1 MLNLHLLKNILWI
14 ISKRLFPGSSS
25 YLKLLYLSM
34 GLPST
39 LCLVLFTFLIANCAS
54 AQADS
59 GISALQSEERFT
71 DIAQRIDVPNI
82 PPQDIP
88 RSLPPN
94 PQPEQTPLKLPPPE
108 DLLPKPTTGQPP
120 PELPGDTFNTIFVR
134 QFEIVGSTVF
144 SSRELTQLLKDYTGR
159 NLSFAELFQARS
171 VITNF
176 YIKRGYITSA
186 AIIPPQTLENG
197 IVKIQIIEGSLEG
210 IKINGRRRLRPDYVR
225 SRIMEATTTPVNV
238 NRLLEGLRL
247 LQLDPLIA
255 NISADLQ
262 AGTSPGKN
270 LLQVN
275 ILEAKTLSITPSID
289 NGRSPSVGSFRRQ
302 VELNQANLLGFG
314 DQLRVGYTNTDG
326 SNEVDVS
333 YTIPLN
339 PRNGTLRLG
348 YGNINSN
355 VIEPPFDKLDIE
367 ADSSYYELSYRQP
380 LFQRSREEFAVGLT
394 LSQQQS
400 QTKLGIDNIG
410 GYPLSPGADEEGRTR
425 VSALRFFQDWVK
437 RDERQVFAA
446 RSQFSFGLGLFDATI
461 NNNAPDSRF
470 FSWRGQAQ
478 WTRLLAADTLL
489 IVRGNIQVADR
500 ALVPLEQFGIGGQQT
515 VRGYRQD
522 ALLTDNGILFSTEF
536 RLPIFK
542 ANHNGV
548 LQVAPFIDIGTGWNN
563 GKSNLVQN
571 TLVGAGLGL
580 LWQQGNLSARI
591 DYGLPL
597 ISIDADKR
605 TLQDNGIYF
614 SIIYSPSF

>member
-1 MLNLHLLKNILWI
+1 MSILFSW
-14 ISKRLFPGSSS
+14 KRKPRKTPKKPALF
-25 YLKLLYLSM
+25 M

-39 LCLVLFTFLIANCAS
+39 LSLLPFTLLIVFSAS
-54 AQADS
+54 AWADS
-59 GISALQSEERFT
+59 GISALATEERFS
-71 DIAQRIDVPNI
+71 DIAQRIDIPNI

-94 PQPEQTPLKLPPPE
+94 PQPEQTPLKLPSPE
-108 DLLPKPTTGQPP
+108 DFLPKPTTPQPP
-120 PELPGDTFNTIFVR
+120 PELPGDTLNTIYVR
-134 QFEIVGSTVF
+134 KFEVVGSTVF
-144 SSRELTQLLKDYTGR
+144 SSQYLTKLLDNYTGR
-159 NLSFAELFQARS
+159 NLSFTELFQARS
-171 VITNF
+171 AITDL
-176 YIKRGYITSA
+176 YVKRGYITSV
-186 AIIPPQTLENG
+186 AIIPPQILENG

-210 IKINGRRRLRPDYVR
+210 IKINGSRRLHPDYVR
-225 SRIMEATTTPVNV
+225 SRVALATTAPLNV

-275 ILEAKTLSITPSID
+275 IIEAKTFSVTPSID

-302 VELNQANLLGFG
+302 IELNQANLLGFG
-314 DQLRVGYTNTDG
+314 DKLSVGYTNTDG

-355 VIEPPFDKLDIE
+355 VIEPPFDRLDIE

-380 LFQRSREEFAVGLT
+380 LFQRSTEEFAIGFT

-410 GYPLSPGADEEGRTR
+410 GFPLSPGADEEGRTR
-425 VSALRFFQDWVK
+425 VSALRFFQDWVQ

-446 RSQFSFGLGLFDATI
+446 RSQFSFGLGVFDATI
-461 NNNAPDSRF
+461 NESAPDSRF

-489 IVRGNIQVADR
+489 IVRGDIQVADR
-500 ALVPLEQFGIGGQQT
+500 ALVPIEQFAVGGQQT
-515 VRGYRQD
+515 IRGYRQD
-522 ALLTDNGILFSTEF
+522 ALLTDNGIFFSTEF
-536 RLPIFK
+536 RLPILK
-542 ANHNGV
+542 ANGNGV
-548 LQVAPFIDIGTGWNN
+548 LQVTPFIDIGTGWNN
-563 GKSNLVQN
+563 GKSNLIQN

-580 LWQQGNLSARI
+580 LWQQENLSARI
-591 DYGLPL
+591 DYGIPL
-597 ISIDADKR
+597 ISVDTEKP

>member
-1 MLNLHLLKNILWI
+1 
-14 ISKRLFPGSSS
+14 
-25 YLKLLYLSM
+25 M

-39 LCLVLFTFLIANCAS
+39 LCLLPFTFLIAFSAS
-54 AQADS
+54 AWADS
-59 GISALQSEERFT
+59 GISALPSEEIP
-71 DIAQRIDVPNI
+71 DIAQRIDVPI
-82 PPQDIP
+82 PPPQDIP

-94 PQPEQTPLKLPPPE
+94 PQPEQTPLELPPPE

-120 PELPGDTFNTIFVR
+120 PELPGDTLNTIFVR

-144 SSRELTQLLKDYTGR
+144 SSQELTELLKDYTGR

-171 VITNF
+171 AITDF
-176 YIKRGYITSA
+176 YVKRGYITSA

-210 IKINGRRRLRPDYVR
+210 IKVNGSRRLHPDYVR
-225 SRIMEATTTPVNV
+225 SRIALATKAPVNV

-275 ILEAKTLSITPSID
+275 IIEAKTLSIIPSID
-289 NGRSPSVGSFRRQ
+289 NGRTPSVGSFRRQ
-302 VELNQANLLGFG
+302 IELNQANLLGFG

-339 PRNGTLRLG
+339 PRNGTLRLA

-355 VIEPPFDKLDIE
+355 VIEPPFDELDIE

-380 LFQRSREEFAVGLT
+380 LFQRSREEFAVGFT
-394 LSQQQS
+394 LSRQQN

-425 VSALRFFQDWVK
+425 ISALRFFQDWVR
-437 RDERQVFAA
+437 RDERQVLAA

-461 NNNAPDSRF
+461 NDDAPDSRF

-489 IVRGNIQVADR
+489 IVRGDIQVADS
-500 ALVPLEQFGIGGQQT
+500 ALVPFEQFGIGGQQT

-536 RLPIFK
+536 RLPILK
-542 ANHNGV
+542 ANGNGV
-548 LQVAPFIDIGTGWNN
+548 LQVTPFIDIGTGWNN
-563 GKSNLVQN
+563 GKSNLIEN

-580 LWQQGNLSARI
+580 LWQQENLSARI

>member
-1 MLNLHLLKNILWI
+1 
-14 ISKRLFPGSSS
+14 
-25 YLKLLYLSM
+25 M

-39 LCLVLFTFLIANCAS
+39 LCLLHFTFLIVFSAS
-54 AQADS
+54 AWADS
-59 GISALQSEERFT
+59 GISALPSEEIP

-94 PQPEQTPLKLPPPE
+94 PQPEQTPLELPPPE

-120 PELPGDTFNTIFVR
+120 PELPGDTLNNIFVR
-134 QFEIVGSTVF
+134 KFEIVGSTVF
-144 SSRELTQLLKDYTGR
+144 SSQKLTQLLEEKYTGR

-171 VITNF
+171 IITDF
-176 YIKRGYITSA
+176 YVKRGYITSA

-210 IKINGRRRLRPDYVR
+210 IKINGSRRLHPDYVR
-225 SRIMEATTTPVNV
+225 SRIALATTAPVNV

-275 ILEAKTLSITPSID
+275 IIEAKTLSVTPSID
-289 NGRSPSVGSFRRQ
+289 NGRAPSVGSFRRQ
-302 VELNQANLLGFG
+302 IELNQANLLGFG

-339 PRNGTLRLG
+339 PRNGTLRLA

-380 LFQRSREEFAVGLT
+380 LFQRSREEFAVGFT
-394 LSQQQS
+394 LSQQQN

-425 VSALRFFQDWVK
+425 ISALRFFQDWVK

-461 NNNAPDSRF
+461 NESAPDSRF
-470 FSWRGQAQ
+470 FAWRGQAQ

-489 IVRGNIQVADR
+489 IVRGDIQVADR
-500 ALVPLEQFGIGGQQT
+500 ALVPFEQFGIGGQQT

-536 RLPIFK
+536 RLPILK
-542 ANHNGV
+542 ANGNGV

-571 TLVGAGLGL
+571 TLIGAGLGL
-580 LWQQGNLSARI
+580 LWQQENLSARI

-614 SIIYSPSF
+614 SIRYSPSF